1 MRADGEHLGPAG
13 GRIVAEVFVGLLAND
28 PSSWISESTRWT
40 PFLPST
46 TPGDFTLADLIR
58 FTGYGLTVIDPSA

>member
-1 MRADGEHLGPAG
+1 
-13 GRIVAEVFVGLLAND
+13 LAND
-28 PSSWISESTRWT
+28 PSSWLRSRPRWT

-58 FTGYGLTVIDPSA
+58 FTGYGLTEIDPSA